1 MIVNT
6 FIVLQYYLDKEI
18 STKKYMIKRILCNKM
33 LNRASISVSITNFL
47 PVDVREELNICA
59 TDDQKCE
66 ENPLLMKLKEI
77 ILETHREESNMR
89 GIVFVRTRVVADIIA
104 SWMKETDELKEIKAR
119 KYTGAQARGTDGG
132 MIFESCYELKT
143 SILKLY

>member
-1 MIVNT
+1 MNT

-33 LNRASISVSITNFL
+33 LNRASISVSITYFL
-47 PVDVREELNICA
+47 PVDVRKELNICA

-77 ILETHREESNMR
+77 IL
-89 GIVFVRTRVVADIIA
+89 
-104 SWMKETDELKEIKAR
+104 
-119 KYTGAQARGTDGG
+119 
-132 MIFESCYELKT
+132 
-143 SILKLY
+143 